1 MEGMTARAEIAG
13 HMTSGVRKKKVDE
26 KQSSYAHRASLP
38 LPRLL
43 LPKGIHP
50 S

>member
-1 MEGMTARAEIAG
+1 MGGMTARAERAG

-26 KQSSYAHRASLP
+26 KQSSYAHHASLP
-38 LPRLL
+38 LPRLP
-43 LPKGIHP
+43 LPKGMQP